1 MTLPDPAP
9 RPVVDRTDPR
19 YSLANERTFLAYERT
34 AVGLLVAAV
43 GALNLLRDSWA
54 ETLLGVALLVGA
66 ALTAALGMA
75 RHRQADL
82 AIREGRALPPSTA
95 VPVVFALVL
104 VLVLLVGLS
113 VLA

>member
-1 MTLPDPAP
+1 MPGSDP
-9 RPVVDRTDPR
+9 TDPR

-54 ETLLGVALLVGA
+54 ETLLGVALLVAA
-66 ALTAALGMA
+66 ALTAALGM
-75 RHRQADL
+75 RRYREADA

-95 VPVVFALVL
+95 VPVVFTTVV

-113 VLA
+113 VVV